1 MYINTFKYT
10 PKDVSCQLCTEY
22 VKKLGCTALRCPWLA
37 ERIEAGVVGYREA
50 VLETFPHERRLF
62 QRLNLLIKHYPGS
75 LWSNEQ
81 HERRM
86 QYQCAVQG
94 YRRRRDTN
102 AYYTAMY
109 LLTSNDDIYRRT
121 ANCFC
126 KDGIEFGYAVLK
138 NTSPHNY
145 ALFMAARDLCDKT
158 EAVTMA
164 DLAETLKELE
174 LAGYIIRR
182 QLRGKDGRISD
193 TEYTIFEKPRK
204 PSPPDTTLPD
214 TENPYLDNPDT
225 EAPDTDNPA
234 QLNTKKSNTQKS
246 NTDLSSTHSFFLP
259 AADGMTDGFEKKAE
273 IREQIEYDILCQQY
287 DRMQLDELVEIMLE
301 VAMNRSPTVKI
312 GRDAEYPT
320 GFVQQR
326 FEKITSMHIEKVMDG
341 IRENTTRVW
350 NTKAYLMAA
359 LFNSVSTID
368 NHYAM
373 LVNHDFHGGP

>member
-1 MYINTFKYT
+1 MAVFRVEKNHNYT
-10 PKDVSCQLCTEY
+10 VM
-22 VKKLGCTALRCPWLA
+22 
-37 ERIEAGVVGYREA
+37 
-50 VLETFPHERRLF
+50 
-62 QRLNLLIKHYPGS
+62 
-75 LWSNEQ
+75 SNY
-81 HERRM
+81 HL
-86 QYQCAVQG
+86 
-94 YRRRRDTN
+94 RDTRLTLKSIGLLSKMLSLTDEWD
-102 AYYTAMY
+102 YTTRGLAA
-109 LLTSNDDIYRRT
+109 I
-121 ANCFC
+121 C
-126 KDGIEFGYAVLK
+126 KEGVDAIG
-138 NTSPHNY
+138 
-145 ALFMAARDLCDKT
+145 AA
-158 EAVTMA
+158 
-164 DLAETLKELE
+164 LKELE
-174 LAGYIIRR
+174 SHGYLVRR
-182 QLRGKDGRISD
+182 QLRDSRGRITD
-193 TEYTIFEKPRK
+193 TEYTIYE
-204 PSPPDTTLPD
+204 SPHPPLPDTASPD